1 MDDEKIIALF
11 LGRDESAIRETDI
24 KYGGYCRS
32 ISRRI
37 LNSDEDIEECVS
49 DAYLKLWNTIPP
61 KRPPSLKTYLG
72 SIVRNLSIN
81 RLNSLSAE
89 KRNKEKEVLLSELE
103 DCIPSENA
111 VEDAIDRMI
120 LVDALNRWL
129 ENEKP
134 EMRKLFYARYWYGYE
149 YSELAEYCNEKEQV
163 LMLRLHRMRKRLR
176 KFLKK
181 EGIFV

>member
-81 RLNSLSAE
+81 RLNRLSAE
-89 KRNKEKEVLLSELE
+89 KR
-103 DCIPSENA
+103 I
-111 VEDAIDRMI
+111 
-120 LVDALNRWL
+120 
-129 ENEKP
+129 
-134 EMRKLFYARYWYGYE
+134 
-149 YSELAEYCNEKEQV
+149 
-163 LMLRLHRMRKRLR
+163 H
-176 KFLKK
+176 
-181 EGIFV
+181 

>member
-1 MDDEKIIALF
+1 
-11 LGRDESAIRETDI
+11 
-24 KYGGYCRS
+24 
-32 ISRRI
+32 
-37 LNSDEDIEECVS
+37 
-49 DAYLKLWNTIPP
+49 
-61 KRPPSLKTYLG
+61 
-72 SIVRNLSIN
+72 
-81 RLNSLSAE
+81 
-89 KRNKEKEVLLSELE
+89 
-103 DCIPSENA
+103 
-111 VEDAIDRMI
+111 MI

-149 YSELAEYCNEKEQV
+149 YAELAEYCNEKEQV